1 MTEKCLQ
8 SYSYFIGKTYFCLT
22 HFFGQSDKLL

>member
-22 HFFGQSDKLL
+22 HFWSI